1 MTKDFMSPRPNPS
14 MMNSKTPRG
23 RLAPSPTGAQHLG
36 NARTFLVAWLVNRAD
51 NGHLTLRIEDLD
63 TPRTK
68 SWANAQAIE
77 DLQWLGLDWDD
88 VAPLQSGNTDRYEA
102 ILKTLRDQELLY
114 PCTCSRSEIEATASA
129 PHEATLDGIVY
140 PGSCASRSVG
150 DAIGLEASGIK
161 FAWRFRMPNQIS
173 EWVDDF
179 YGPQSLDAR
188 KLLGD
193 FIVARNYGPVAYQ
206 LAVVV
211 DDHDQGINQVVR
223 GGDLIYSTYR
233 QLAIYRAL
241 NWSEPNWLHVPLVVG
256 SDGKRLAKRHGDTRL
271 SRWRDQG
278 VKPQVLLGHLAC
290 SLKLIDSPQPLSAAE
305 LLELSKS
312 NPKWWRTIPSEPWTP
327 PAI

>member
-1 MTKDFMSPRPNPS
+1 MI
-14 MMNSKTPRG
+14 NSKSLRG

-36 NARTFLVAWLVNRAD
+36 NARTFLVAWLVQRAA

-88 VAPLQSGNTDRYEA
+88 VAPLQSGNVDRYES
-102 ILKTLRDQELLY
+102 ILKILRDQELLY

-140 PGSCASRSVG
+140 PGTCASRTAW
-150 DAIGLEASGIK
+150 DAIDLQDSGVK
-161 FAWRFRMPNQIS
+161 FAWRFRMPMQIS
-173 EWVDDF
+173 QWVDDF
-179 YGPQSLDAR
+179 YGPQTLDAKR
-188 KLLGD
+188 LLGD

-211 DDHDQGINQVVR
+211 DDHDQGIDQVIR
-223 GGDLIYSTYR
+223 GDDLIYSTYR

-241 NWSEPNWLHVPLVVG
+241 NWSAPNWLHLPLVVG
-256 SDGKRLAKRHGDTRL
+256 PDGKRLAKRHGDTRL

-278 VKPQVLLGHLAC
+278 VKPQVLLGQIAC
-290 SLKLIDSPQPLSAAE
+290 SLKLTDASSAISAAE
-305 LLELSKS
+305 LLAVAKS
-312 NPKWWRTIPSEPWTP
+312 NPQWWTQIPKAAWTP
-327 PAI
+327 PEF

>member
-1 MTKDFMSPRPNPS
+1 MTKDFMSPRPNLS

-36 NARTFLVAWLVNRAD
+36 NARTFLVAWLVNRTA

-88 VAPLQSGNTDRYEA
+88 VAPLQSGNTDRYES
-102 ILKTLRDQELLY
+102 ILQILRDQELLY
-114 PCTCSRSEIEATASA
+114 PCTCSRSDIEATASA

-140 PGSCASRSVG
+140 PGSCASRSAG
-150 DAIGLEASGIK
+150 DAIDLQSSGVK
-161 FAWRFRMPNQIS
+161 FAWRFRMPKQIS

-179 YGPQSLDAR
+179 YGPQSLDA
-188 KLLGD
+188 KTLLGD

-211 DDHDQGINQVVR
+211 DDHDQGINQVIR
-223 GGDLIYSTYR
+223 GDDLIYSTYR

-241 NWSEPNWLHVPLVVG
+241 SWPEPRWLHLPLVVG

-271 SRWRDQG
+271 SRWRELG
-278 VKPQVLLGHLAC
+278 VKPQVLLGHLGC
-290 SLKLIDSPQPLSAAE
+290 SLKLTDSPMPLSAAE
-305 LLELSKS
+305 LLDIAKS
-312 NPKWWRTIPSEPWTP
+312 NPQWWRQIPTEPWTP
-327 PAI
+327 PVF